1 MKTIK
6 IVQYFGF
13 TDIGLKRKKNEDA
26 YVIHDVV
33 AGDASENKKRR
44 LFAVAD
50 GIGGHSCGDQASAM
64 ACRELKRLLDESFSG
79 PDAQSYVKQL
89 EDRVHGIDRS
99 IRNAASKDPQ
109 CEHMGTTLSV
119 MLMVENFG
127 VTAHVGDSRI
137 YRLRN
142 GRLSQLSSDHTFV
155 QEMIDEGEIPA
166 DAAATHPLRN
176 MLTRTVGTQ
185 MPLEQVETRVLD
197 LAFGDRF
204 LISSDGLHK
213 MVPADEIAGTI
224 KNVGNPK
231 QAAEQL
237 LQLALANGGKDN
249 ITGIII
255 HI

>member
-1 MKTIK
+1 MKIIK
-6 IVQYFGF
+6 AVQSFGF

-26 YVIHDVV
+26 YVICDVI
-33 AGDASENKKRR
+33 AGDASENKKLR

-64 ACRELKRLLDESFSG
+64 ACRELKKFLGKSFSG

-89 EDRVHGIDRS
+89 EDRIHDIDRF
-99 IRNAASKDPQ
+99 IRNAGSQDPQ

-119 MLMVENFG
+119 LLMVEDFG

-137 YRLRN
+137 YRLRS
-142 GRLSQLSSDHTFV
+142 GSISQLTFDHTLV

-166 DAAATHPLRN
+166 EVAATHPLRN
-176 MLTRTVGTQ
+176 VLTRAVGTQ
-185 MPLEQVETRVLD
+185 VPLEQVETRVLD

-213 MVPADEIAGTI
+213 MVSTDEIARMMINT
-224 KNVGNPK
+224 GNPK

-237 LQLALANGGKDN
+237 LQSALVNGGEDN